1 MAETKEIQYTDLRFI
16 PTGIVFH
23 LPVNDA
29 KEVLASDRGNFE
41 VVGGVDIAEDE
52 AEIEETS
59 TYNKVVGD
67 GQNDDEGQKQ
77 NDGQNDDNQ
86 GEENKP
92 KLSKTALKA
101 MRVEELV
108 KLCEELKVEVL
119 EEDKKADLIEKLLA
133 TNEE

>member
-67 GQNDDEGQKQ
+67 GQNDNEG
-77 NDGQNDDNQ
+77 
-86 GEENKP
+86 
-92 KLSKTALKA
+92 SF
-101 MRVEELV
+101 
-108 KLCEELKVEVL
+108 
-119 EEDKKADLIEKLLA
+119 
-133 TNEE
+133 

>member
-23 LPVNDA
+23 LPVEDA

-41 VVGGVDIAEDE
+41 IVGGVDIAEDKE
-52 AEIEETS
+52 TIEETS

-67 GQNDDEGQKQ
+67 GQNDNEGQGQ
-77 NDGQNDDNQ
+77 NDGQNNNDQN
-86 GEENKP
+86 EENGP

-101 MRVEELV
+101 MKVEELV

>member
-23 LPVNDA
+23 LPVEDA

-52 AEIEETS
+52 ESIEETS

-67 GQNDDEGQKQ
+67 GQNDDDSQ
-77 NDGQNDDNQ
+77 DDKN
-86 GEENKP
+86 GP
-92 KLSKTALKA
+92 KLSKEALEA
-101 MRVEELV
+101 MKVVDLE
-108 KLCEELKVEVL
+108 KLCEELKVEVNKK
-119 EEDKKADLIEKLLA
+119 DKKADLIEKLLA

>member
-23 LPVNDA
+23 LPVEDA

-52 AEIEETS
+52 ETIEETS

-67 GQNDDEGQKQ
+67 GQNDNDQ
-77 NDGQNDDNQ
+77 N
-86 GEENKP
+86 EENRP

-101 MRVEELV
+101 MKVEDLV
-108 KLCEELKVEVL
+108 KLCEELKVEVT

>member
-1 MAETKEIQYTDLRFI
+1 MAKTKEIQYTDLRFI

-23 LPVNDA
+23 LPVEDA

-41 VVGGVDIAEDE
+41 IIGGVDIAEDE
-52 AEIEETS
+52 ETIEETS

-67 GQNDDEGQKQ
+67 GQNDNDQ
-77 NDGQNDDNQ
+77 N
-86 GEENKP
+86 EENGP

-101 MRVEELV
+101 MKVEELV
-108 KLCEELKVEVL
+108 KLCEELKVEVT
-119 EEDKKADLIEKLLA
+119 EEDKKANLIEKLLA

>member
-1 MAETKEIQYTDLRFI
+1 MAETQEIQYTDLRFI

-23 LPVNDA
+23 LPVEDA

-52 AEIEETS
+52 ETIEETS

-67 GQNDDEGQKQ
+67 GQNDD
-77 NDGQNDDNQ
+77 DSQ
-86 GEENKP
+86 GDKNGP

-101 MRVEELV
+101 MKVEDLV
-108 KLCEELKVEVL
+108 KLCEKLKVEVT

>member
-23 LPVNDA
+23 LPVEDA

-41 VVGGVDIAEDE
+41 IVGGVDIAEDE
-52 AEIEETS
+52 ETIEETS

-67 GQNDDEGQKQ
+67 GQNDNDQ
-77 NDGQNDDNQ
+77 N
-86 GEENKP
+86 EENRP

-101 MRVEELV
+101 MKVEELV

>member
-23 LPVNDA
+23 LPVEDA

-52 AEIEETS
+52 ETIEETS

-67 GQNDDEGQKQ
+67 GQNDNEGQ
-77 NDGQNDDNQ
+77 GQNDDDSQ
-86 GEENKP
+86 GDENRP

-101 MRVEELV
+101 MKVEELV

>member
-23 LPVNDA
+23 LPVEDA

-41 VVGGVDIAEDE
+41 VVGGVDIEEDE
-52 AEIEETS
+52 ETIEETS

-67 GQNDDEGQKQ
+67 GQNDNDQ
-77 NDGQNDDNQ
+77 N
-86 GEENKP
+86 EENRP

-101 MRVEELV
+101 MKVEDLV
-108 KLCEELKVEVL
+108 KLCEELKVEVA

>member
-1 MAETKEIQYTDLRFI
+1 MAETKEIEYTDLRFI

-52 AEIEETS
+52 ETIEETS

-67 GQNDDEGQKQ
+67 GQNDNDQ
-77 NDGQNDDNQ
+77 N
-86 GEENKP
+86 EENRP

-101 MRVEELV
+101 MKVEELV

>member
-41 VVGGVDIAEDE
+41 VVGGVNIAEDE

-67 GQNDDEGQKQ
+67 GQNDNDQ
-77 NDGQNDDNQ
+77 N
-86 GEENKP
+86 EEDRP

-101 MRVEELV
+101 MKVEDLV

>member
-41 VVGGVDIAEDE
+41 VVGGVDITEDE
-52 AEIEETS
+52 EIIEETS

-67 GQNDDEGQKQ
+67 DQNDD
-77 NDGQNDDNQ
+77 DSQ
-86 GEENKP
+86 GDENEP

-108 KLCEELKVEVL
+108 KLCEELKVEVT
-119 EEDKKADLIEKLLA
+119 EEDKKANLIEKLLA

>member
-23 LPVNDA
+23 LPVEDA

-52 AEIEETS
+52 ETIEETS

-67 GQNDDEGQKQ
+67 GQNDNDQ
-77 NDGQNDDNQ
+77 N
-86 GEENKP
+86 EENRP

-101 MRVEELV
+101 MKVEELV

>member
-52 AEIEETS
+52 ETIEETS

-67 GQNDDEGQKQ
+67 GQNDNDQ
-77 NDGQNDDNQ
+77 N
-86 GEENKP
+86 EENRP

-101 MRVEELV
+101 MKVEELV

>member
-23 LPVNDA
+23 LPVEDA

-52 AEIEETS
+52 ETIEETS

-67 GQNDDEGQKQ
+67 GQNDNDQ
-77 NDGQNDDNQ
+77 N
-86 GEENKP
+86 EENRP

-101 MRVEELV
+101 MKVEDLV

>member
-52 AEIEETS
+52 ETIEETS

-67 GQNDDEGQKQ
+67 GQNDNDQ
-77 NDGQNDDNQ
+77 N
-86 GEENKP
+86 EEDRP

-101 MRVEELV
+101 MKVEDLV

>member
-1 MAETKEIQYTDLRFI
+1 MAETQEIQYTDLRFI

-23 LPVNDA
+23 LPVEDA

-52 AEIEETS
+52 ETIEETS

-67 GQNDDEGQKQ
+67 GQNDD
-77 NDGQNDDNQ
+77 DSQ
-86 GEENKP
+86 GDEKV

-101 MRVEELV
+101 MKVEELV
-108 KLCEELKVEVL
+108 KLCEELKVEVT
-119 EEDKKADLIEKLLA
+119 EDDKKADLIEKLLA
-133 TNEE
+133 INEE

>member
-1 MAETKEIQYTDLRFI
+1 MAETKEIEYTDLRFI

-67 GQNDDEGQKQ
+67 GQNDNDQ
-77 NDGQNDDNQ
+77 N
-86 GEENKP
+86 EENRP

-101 MRVEELV
+101 MKVEDLV

>member
-1 MAETKEIQYTDLRFI
+1 MAEKVKIEFTDLRFI

-59 TYNKVVGD
+59 TYNKVVG
-67 GQNDDEGQKQ
+67 
-77 NDGQNDDNQ
+77 
-86 GEENKP
+86 EEEIAP

-101 MRVEELV
+101 MRVEDLV
-108 KLCEELKVEVL
+108 KLCEELKVEVT
-119 EEDKKADLIEKLLA
+119 EEDKKSNLIEKLLA

>member
-52 AEIEETS
+52 ETIEETS

-67 GQNDDEGQKQ
+67 GQNDD
-77 NDGQNDDNQ
+77 DSQ
-86 GEENKP
+86 GDENRP

-101 MRVEELV
+101 MKVEELV

>member
-23 LPVNDA
+23 LPVEDA

-52 AEIEETS
+52 ETIEETS

-67 GQNDDEGQKQ
+67 GQNDD
-77 NDGQNDDNQ
+77 DSQ
-86 GEENKP
+86 GDENRP

-101 MRVEELV
+101 MKVEELV